1 MTAPSP
7 RPLGM
12 HPQVFALLT
21 ALLTAL
27 AVTAPPGGWSTIVLV
42 AGLAALLALA
52 VRLPPQRLLHTL
64 LHAAPFLLLAGL
76 TFPHSGPGSPVLS
89 VLARAVTALVLLV
102 TLRHALGEMPLLAAM
117 RGFGLPP
124 TPVLVMA
131 LALRFTGVIGH
142 EMRRLLRAARSRSP
156 RALGP
161 RLAAAAAALV
171 LVRSMERSERVHRA
185 MAARGFDG
193 QSLALASPPLACR
206 DWLAAALI
214 ASAAAIWA
222 GARLA

>member
-27 AVTAPPGGWSTIVLV
+27 AVTAPPGGWSIIALV

-76 TFPHSGPGSPVLS
+76 TFPHSGPASPALS

-124 TPVLVMA
+124 TLVLVMA
-131 LALRFTGVIGH
+131 LALRFTGVISH
-142 EMRRLLRAARSRSP
+142 ELRRLLRAARSRSP

-206 DWLAAALI
+206 DWLAVALI